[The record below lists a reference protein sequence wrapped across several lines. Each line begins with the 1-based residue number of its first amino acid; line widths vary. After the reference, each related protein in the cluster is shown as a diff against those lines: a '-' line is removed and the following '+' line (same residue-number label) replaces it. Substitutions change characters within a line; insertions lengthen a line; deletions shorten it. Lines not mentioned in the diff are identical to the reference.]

1 MVEINKLCT
10 PQKSYIH
17 NNSLKFNITFKNDD
31 NLIDKELYKL
41 ALKISGLDEILKKG
55 LDENKNIGQFEFK
68 SFWRTKRQRVS
79 LARAIYKNA
88 PIIIIDEATNALDL
102 SSEKE
107 ILDKLLGLNNKTLIF
122 ITHRNNNISNFDKF
136 YNLHRN
142 GIKQIDRHEIENN

>member
-1 MVEINKLCT
+1 MSWLKLISYV

-17 NNSLKFNITFKNDD
+17 NNSLKFNITFKNND
-31 NLIDKELYKL
+31 NLIDKELYEL
-41 ALKISGLDEILKKG
+41 SLKISGLDEILKNG
-55 LDENKNIGQFEFK
+55 LDENKNIGQFG
-68 SFWRTKRQRVS
+68 SNISGGQRQRVS

-107 ILDKLLGLNNKTLIF
+107 ILDKLLVLNNKTIIF

-142 GIKQIDRHEIENN
+142 GIKEINRHEIENN